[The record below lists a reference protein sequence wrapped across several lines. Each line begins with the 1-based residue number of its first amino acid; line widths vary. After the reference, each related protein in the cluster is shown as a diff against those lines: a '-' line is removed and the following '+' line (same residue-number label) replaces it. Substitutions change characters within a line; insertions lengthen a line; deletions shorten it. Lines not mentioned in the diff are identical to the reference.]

1 MKNIIIILSAI
12 LIIAGGAY
20 VLLKDEDRKTDTPIT
35 QSTSQ
40 NNARESQDTG
50 TASDSMTISFD
61 GDSFSPE
68 TLSVKVGDTVTVKN
82 DSSRTIQ
89 FDSDPHPAHTD
100 NTDLNVDTIRA
111 GQSKSFATTRTG
123 TFGYHDHLNPNATG
137 AIIVK

>member
-12 LIIAGGAY
+12 LIIAGVAY
-20 VLLKDEDRKTDTPIT
+20 TLLKEDDQKTDNPAS

-40 NNARESQDTG
+40 NNVQDSQDTDS
-50 TASDSMTISFD
+50 TSDSAAITFD
-61 GDSFSPE
+61 GNAFSPE
-68 TLSVKVGDTVTVKN
+68 TLNVNVGDTITVKN

-111 GQSKSFATTRTG
+111 GQSKSFSVTRTG
-123 TFGYHDHLNPNATG
+123 TFGYHDHLSPGVTG
-137 AIIVK
+137 TIVVK